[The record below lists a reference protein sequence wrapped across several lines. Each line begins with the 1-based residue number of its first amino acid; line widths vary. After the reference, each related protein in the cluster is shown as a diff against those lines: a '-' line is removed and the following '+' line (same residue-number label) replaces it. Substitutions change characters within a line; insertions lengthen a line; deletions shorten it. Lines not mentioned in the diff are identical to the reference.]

1 MKISLLIFTMI
12 SLNFTGHI
20 FAQETAYPSP
30 LKFEGSIKDFEKQEE
45 RQQTPKN
52 AIVVTGSSTIVGW
65 KSIHDDLKPLTI
77 IPRGFGGSNMNDL
90 YHYSEQL
97 IIKHKP
103 RAVVIY
109 EGDNDLIFRVSPK
122 QIKNKF
128 IKLKDKL
135 LKADKKLRIYLI
147 SVKPSIAR
155 KSYLEKAK
163 EVNEIFKDLCNSS
176 NNLYFIDTFSPMMDG
191 DKIKKDVFLKDK
203 LHYNDTGYKIWTQ
216 AVLPVLLKNELKF
229 EKK

>member
-1 MKISLLIFTMI
+1 MKISLLICIII
-12 SLNFTGHI
+12 SLNFTGQI
-20 FAQETAYPSP
+20 FAQEAAYPSP
-30 LKFEGSIKDFEKQEE
+30 LKFEGSIKYFEKQDEL
-45 RQQTPKN
+45 QAPPKN

-65 KSIHDDLKPLTI
+65 KSIQDDLKPLTI

-128 IKLKDKL
+128 LELKDKL
-135 LKADKKLRIYLI
+135 LKADKNLRIYLI

-155 KSYLEKAK
+155 SSYLEKTK
-163 EVNEIFKDLCNSS
+163 EVNKIFKDLCHSS
-176 NNLYFIDTFSPMMDG
+176 ENLIFIDTFSSMMDG
-191 DKIKKDVFLKDK
+191 DEIKKEVFLKDN
-203 LHYNDTGYKIWTQ
+203 LHYNEQGYKIWTQ

-229 EKK
+229 ELK

>member
-1 MKISLLIFTMI
+1 MKISLLIFAI
-12 SLNFTGHI
+12 SLLNSTGQI
-20 FAQETAYPSP
+20 FAGETAYPSP
-30 LKFEGSIKDFEKQEE
+30 LKFEGSIKDFERQEE

-90 YHYSEQL
+90 YHYSERL
-97 IIKHKP
+97 ISKHKP

-128 IKLKDKL
+128 LKLKDKL
-135 LKADKKLRIYLI
+135 LKTDKNLRIYLI

-155 KSYLEKAK
+155 KHYLDKAK
-163 EVNEIFKDLCNSS
+163 EVNNIFKDLCNTSK
-176 NNLYFIDTFSPMMDG
+176 NLYFIDTFTPMMDG
-191 DKIKKDVFLKDK
+191 DQIKKDVFLKDK
-203 LHYNDTGYKIWTQ
+203 LHYNDQGYKIWAQ
-216 AVLPVLLKNELKF
+216 AVLPVLLKNELQF
-229 EKK
+229 EIK